1 MPTAYDLQRE
11 ENLRRNRDLLAALDI
26 DKPLIEPTFSKPQRV
41 KPEKTATSKKRKASP
56 AVDDEDE
63 APIKALKNSDE
74 GLHAGPRRSARN
86 SGKPTVDYRGE
97 QDRSLPE
104 SFHAKK
110 LREADPELGPV
121 GREDGRRLHD
131 P

>member
-1 MPTAYDLQRE
+1 M
-11 ENLRRNRDLLAALDI
+11 RRNRELLAACGI
-26 DKPLIEPTFSKPQRV
+26 DKPLIEPKFLKPQRA
-41 KPEKTATSKKRKASP
+41 KPTKHATSKKRKASP
-56 AVDDEDE
+56 TDENE
-63 APIKALKNSDE
+63 NEMPAKALRNADDAES
-74 GLHAGPRRSARN
+74 AGPRRSARN
-86 SGKPTVDYRGE
+86 SGKPVVDYRGE

-121 GREDGRRLHD
+121 GREDGRRVHD